1 MDIQLVT
8 LPLPE
13 IVLRPSLGSGE
24 REAIALALGLRVGTI
39 VLDDLAARRVAHQAG
54 LNVIGTVGI
63 LLGAKRRGFIK
74 NVRAELDKLLQNSFF
89 LSPELYALV
98 VEAAGEKT
106 ER

>member
-39 VLDDLAARRVAHQAG
+39 VLDDLAALRVAHQAG

-63 LLGAKRRGFIK
+63 RTAF
-74 NVRAELDKLLQNSFF
+74 VPAEETAFAVTCPL
-89 LSPELYALV
+89 
-98 VEAAGEKT
+98 
-106 ER
+106 